1 MSRTLVIAGAVAA
14 VGFGALVLWYSRRGE
29 LQAVR
34 NEAAGPRLPAMPSM
48 PLMPSM
54 FGGSNSAAVPNAP
67 GSGFVPVEKQPA
79 RLPGPQAPAGLF
91 GGMWG

>member
-48 PLMPSM
+48 PLMPSVL
-54 FGGSNSAAVPNAP
+54 GGGQTSAAVPNM
-67 GSGFVPVEKQPA
+67 PA
-79 RLPGPQAPAGLF
+79 IGPQVPAGLF